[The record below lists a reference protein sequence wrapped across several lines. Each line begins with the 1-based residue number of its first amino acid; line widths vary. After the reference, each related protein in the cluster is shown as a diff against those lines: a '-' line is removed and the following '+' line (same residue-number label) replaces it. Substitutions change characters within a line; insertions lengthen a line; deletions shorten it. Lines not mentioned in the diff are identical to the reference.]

1 MKPSKCRTLAG
12 TDPVSDLSIEPMV
25 GNPKQSTWAYGRQR
39 FLVPG
44 ASGRLAAMAGA
55 RIGLPQIAELGQG
68 QKRFL
73 GMSEKFIDLSGSVS
87 KEGFNGFR
95 RAIAESNPENLRWM
109 PFDETS
115 LTKISV
121 FGDDREFMLG
131 RVCPDR
137 RVCCFPQPDIT
148 DMNAAGETVSQPF
161 A

>member
-1 MKPSKCRTLAG
+1 MALAFA
-12 TDPVSDLSIEPMV
+12 LS
-25 GNPKQSTWAYGRQR
+25 RQR

-44 ASGRLAAMAGA
+44 ASGQPAAMAGP
-55 RIGLPQIAELGQG
+55 RIGTPQITKLGQG

-73 GMSEKFIDLSGSVS
+73 GMSEKFIDLSRPVS

-109 PFDETS
+109 PFEETS
-115 LTKISV
+115 LTKISI
-121 FGDDREFMLG
+121 FGNDREAMFG

-137 RVCCFPQPDIT
+137 RVCCFPQPNIA
-148 DMNAAGETVSQPF
+148 DMNAAGETVSQSF